1 MDEGTCRAAD
11 AHDWCG
17 EKDRGRYFAADLGR
31 LAPSARRGLALP
43 CRAGPGLGCT
53 ASREPDSSGAQAKGF
68 LLPKFLVTAALVT
81 VCGSCGCANAGGLR
95 AGGGAGG
102 AAAAAFVAP
111 SASLRGALAARHLP
125 TCVHAPALAR
135 GPLPQPFPGAPLVRA
150 GACEGLLALRADG
163 GGEEAP
169 GELAGA
175 GQMARQRPAPSS
187 GALRSSRRRTGR
199 QRRREGGSG
208 GGGGGG
214 AARGGGGG
222 GGGGGGR
229 AAGRCGVVGSAGEDR
244 ALRVRRRSGS
254 ISARLRTR
262 RGSTPR
268 ISSAHKGTRRPRRRR
283 RPQPSGGGSAGEAL
297 RASFPRRV
305 WAQRSRRTA
314 AARPHTPSPGRRA
327 PQWAARRWRPRGAW
341 RPGRTGRRVRL
352 PVRTRCGMT
361 HASGAPRRA
370 HAHRFPPPPPPP
382 PPP

>member
-214 AARGGGGG
+214 GSGSGTVRGGWFSGRGQGATSQSQERQYFGPPQDQTRLDAANEQHPPPAPAPAPPAKRGWFGGGGAQGVVSEAGLGPPRNEADG
-222 GGGGGGR
+222 GGAAAHALPHAARPAVGSEAVAPKTPLARGVAPGPNR
-229 AAGRCGVVGSAGEDR
+229 AAG
-244 ALRVRRRSGS
+244 
-254 ISARLRTR
+254 
-262 RGSTPR
+262 
-268 ISSAHKGTRRPRRRR
+268 
-283 RPQPSGGGSAGEAL
+283 
-297 RASFPRRV
+297 
-305 WAQRSRRTA
+305 
-314 AARPHTPSPGRRA
+314 AARADKVWDEAREWSSQARPTTVFVCRFSPS
-327 PQWAARRWRPRGAW
+327 
-341 RPGRTGRRVRL
+341 L
-352 PVRTRCGMT
+352 P
-361 HASGAPRRA
+361 P
-370 HAHRFPPPPPPP
+370 
-382 PPP
+382 